1 MFWLINRNVRKEL
14 FKQNIKMWHIPP
26 RSPDLNAI
34 ERFWGWLKKDLWRRD
49 LNDLVEKRAP
59 LGKLAFKMRVQ
70 VVLRSDRAQQVAKSQ
85 AKALRKVCKVVIKK
99 RGAASGY

>member
-1 MFWLINRNVRKEL
+1 M
-14 FKQNIKMWHIPP
+14 
-26 RSPDLNAI
+26 
-34 ERFWGWLKKDLWRRD
+34 KKDLWRRD
-49 LNDLVEKRAP
+49 LHDLVEKRAP

-85 AKALRKVCKVVIKK
+85 AKAPRKVCKVVIKK